1 VIIRETR
8 WVLMV
13 LYNIILNVVAAFP
26 SAVASNSNDDPL
38 SLIVMVSLLFSGGGI
53 VMAFLLPRVIRRL
66 RQRRRKTETH
76 SVSESADK
84 VNGHGH
90 TPLSSPYPH
99 HNSTIESPRSAKNH
113 QRHAS
118 LDDSRERA
126 ATESRNRPNGLSVS
140 NSQSSLL
147 QLPSVNGGP
156 NYPASQPYSMIVIDE
171 NRDTDEM
178 IKIELPLNRFNHR
191 KEEKKGSPERASQEP
206 SVNEEMESDGH
217 PTELNPSAKS
227 TSDSEE
233 TPSSSH
239 LLLIPKDYP
248 PERSVLPTPT
258 DWSPNPLQGT
268 EDATPLED
276 IGEL

>member
-1 VIIRETR
+1 
-8 WVLMV
+8 MV

-26 SAVASNSNDDPL
+26 SAVASNYNDDNL

-53 VMAFLLPRVIRRL
+53 VMAFLLPRVIRKFRH
-66 RQRRRKTETH
+66 RRRKTETH
-76 SVSESADK
+76 SVSESGDK
-84 VNGHGH
+84 ANGHGH

-113 QRHAS
+113 QRNGS
-118 LDDSRERA
+118 MDDSRDRA

-147 QLPSVNGGP
+147 QLPSIIGGP
-156 NYPASQPYSMIVIDE
+156 NHLASQPSSMIVIDE
-171 NRDTDEM
+171 NRGDTDEM
-178 IKIELPLNRFNHR
+178 VKIELPVNRFMHR

-206 SVNEEMESDGH
+206 SVNEEMEDEI
-217 PTELNPSAKS
+217 PRELNPSAKS
-227 TSDSEE
+227 ASDSEE
-233 TPSSSH
+233 TNSR

-276 IGEL
+276 MGEL